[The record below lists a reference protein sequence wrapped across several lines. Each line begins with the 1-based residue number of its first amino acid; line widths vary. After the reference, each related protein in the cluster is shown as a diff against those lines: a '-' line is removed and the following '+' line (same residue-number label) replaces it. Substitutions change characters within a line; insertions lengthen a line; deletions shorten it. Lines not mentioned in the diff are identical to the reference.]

1 MKVNELKALVTDFQ
15 TTRLDDDQMKMVG
28 FEGQGRAVLYNQLAE
43 AYRIAKLL
51 LTKGPNRGAFQ
62 SMMEDAR
69 MTVEAKKF
77 EDDKATNEWAYATKL
92 LYGKFVEKEFLHTV
106 FQEFEPNRSAERY
119 GCILRHLNKHNI
131 AVEAA
136 AEYIA
141 NFTHEKGNALFGIE
155 AVDRAEAKG
164 DGNSKDEKQEQTYL
178 NFGVSPAP
186 NDVVQF
192 EIPADWYDDKRFKS
206 DNQFGTCWFE
216 VKDGRVF
223 LFDRKPLKEDDFTK
237 MAKAR
242 GKRLYAE
249 HVAAQKSLDNM
260 ASASKKK
267 LKTAKGIS
275 AGDKDLAVI
284 KIASA
289 GQTTYTY
296 NKMMVD
302 LNDEA
307 SQDAANAKDH
317 RQYFTDLAGGK
328 LGVDPLKSIVMI
340 KSAPEQIPSEEIAA

>member
-1 MKVNELKALVTDFQ
+1 MKVNELKALVADFQ

-62 SMMEDAR
+62 SMMEAAG

-92 LYGKFVEKEFLHTV
+92 LYGKFVEKEFLNTV

-136 AEYIA
+136 ADYMA

-164 DGNSKDEKQEQTYL
+164 EGNSKDEKQEQTYL

-192 EIPADWYDDKRFKS
+192 EVPADWYDDKRFKS

-216 VKDGRVF
+216 VKDGRVL
-223 LFDRKPLKEDDFTK
+223 LFDRKPLKEDDFKKLAT
-237 MAKAR
+237 AR

-249 HVAAQKSLDNM
+249 HKATQKTLDNVAK
-260 ASASKKK
+260 ASNRK
-267 LKTAKGIS
+267 LDAAEKIR

-284 KIASA
+284 KT
-289 GQTTYTY
+289 GVVGTTTAEYR
-296 NKMMVD
+296 NM
-302 LNDEA
+302 LNALGGEA
-307 SQDAANAKDH
+307 KQDAANAMEH

-328 LGVDPLKSIVMI
+328 LGVDPLKSIVLI
-340 KSAPEQIPSEEIAA
+340 KSASEQLPSEEIAA